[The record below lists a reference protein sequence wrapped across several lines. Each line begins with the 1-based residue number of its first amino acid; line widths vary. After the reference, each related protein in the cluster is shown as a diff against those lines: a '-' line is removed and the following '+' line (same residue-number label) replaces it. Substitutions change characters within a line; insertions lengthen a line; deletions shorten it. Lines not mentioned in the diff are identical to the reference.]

1 MSKPAATIGHNHL
14 CPKKTGKIPHV
25 GGPITTGSSNVMING
40 VPAARKGDSMVCVG
54 PPDSIKQGS
63 SSVFINGKPA
73 ARMFDSTN
81 HGGVII
87 GGSRNVFIGDAGC
100 YPDPQDSAV
109 ASSDS
114 RLQSNEDKQVAPPT
128 KQSNPLSSEPQDL
141 PSSASHT
148 SANGSSTSSAVDS
161 NTVYP
166 GQSTDQNR
174 EPKTFSFVPIRY
186 AIDIERQTNESVLGR
201 GPLSISAPYVERQ
214 LRDVFSFFQ

>member
-1 MSKPAATIGHNHL
+1 
-14 CPKKTGKIPHV
+14 
-25 GGPITTGSSNVMING
+25 
-40 VPAARKGDSMVCVG
+40 MVCVG

-87 GGSRNVFIGDAGC
+87 GGSPNVFIGDAGC

-128 KQSNPLSSEPQDL
+128 KQSTSRCWDWADVVNFRFWR
-141 PSSASHT
+141 SHKK
-148 SANGSSTSSAVDS
+148 SCWIIFA
-161 NTVYP
+161 
-166 GQSTDQNR
+166 
-174 EPKTFSFVPIRY
+174 
-186 AIDIERQTNESVLGR
+186 
-201 GPLSISAPYVERQ
+201 
-214 LRDVFSFFQ
+214 

>member
-1 MSKPAATIGHNHL
+1 
-14 CPKKTGKIPHV
+14 
-25 GGPITTGSSNVMING
+25 MING

-87 GGSRNVFIGDAGC
+87 GGSPNVFIGDAGC

-114 RLQSNEDKQVAPPT
+114 RLQSNEDKQVAPQ
-128 KQSNPLSSEPQDL
+128 QSKVTLSQ
-141 PSSASHT
+141 ASLKI
-148 SANGSSTSSAVDS
+148 
-161 NTVYP
+161 YP
-166 GQSTDQNR
+166 HRRHIRQR
-174 EPKTFSFVPIRY
+174 MVPRHH
-186 AIDIERQTNESVLGR
+186 RL
-201 GPLSISAPYVERQ
+201 
-214 LRDVFSFFQ
+214 